1 VTNLVFDGV
10 NHGYQVVVPRDAVAG
25 VPVEYGRAVL
35 DNTLNVLATI
45 TTTAE
50 IVQVWSE

>member
-1 VTNLVFDGV
+1 
-10 NHGYQVVVPRDAVAG
+10 
-25 VPVEYGRAVL
+25 VL